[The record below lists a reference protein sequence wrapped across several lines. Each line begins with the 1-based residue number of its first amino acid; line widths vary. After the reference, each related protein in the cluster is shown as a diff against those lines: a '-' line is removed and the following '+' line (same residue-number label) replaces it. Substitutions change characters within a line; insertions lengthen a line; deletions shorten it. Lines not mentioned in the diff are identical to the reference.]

1 MGVMSVYQATLT
13 FRAPLLLYPSRGGAD
28 VSLYLPLAGGR
39 LPLTAW
45 HHHRERLRQAAP
57 VGELDLRLYP
67 RTDAEGY
74 LWRGTALASWRE
86 PTDEPPERGLHAL
99 GKLLRVDLKEAL
111 LVLLIL
117 PNPKGQLTKPFA
129 LPLVASLELL
139 ESLPKVGGGLE
150 VWGELKTRS
159 GRVVVTRAEAVTLPP
174 VRERPKQAR
183 DGPTPEVLK
192 AE

>member
-1 MGVMSVYQATLT
+1 MSVSQAILTL
-13 FRAPLLLYPSRGGAD
+13 RVPLLLYPSRGGSD
-28 VSLYLPLAGGR
+28 VSVYLPLAGGR
-39 LPLTAW
+39 LPLSAW
-45 HHHRERLRQAAP
+45 RPHRDRLRQAAP
-57 VGELDLRLYP
+57 DGELHLRLYP

-139 ESLPKVGGGLE
+139 EISTQGGGRARGVGGTQSAERTGRGDEDRGGGLAACQGAPE
-150 VWGELKTRS
+150 TS
-159 GRVVVTRAEAVTLPP
+159 
-174 VRERPKQAR
+174 ER
-183 DGPTPEVLK
+183 
-192 AE
+192 

>member
-1 MGVMSVYQATLT
+1 MSVYQATLT
-13 FRAPLLLYPSRGGAD
+13 LSAPLLLYPNRGGAD
-28 VSLYLPLAGGR
+28 VSVYLPLAGGR
-39 LPLTAW
+39 LPLTVW
-45 HHHRERLRQAAP
+45 HYHRERLRQASLE
-57 VGELDLRLYP
+57 GDLDLRLYP

-86 PTDEPPERGLHAL
+86 PTDEPPESGLHAL
-99 GKLLRVDLKEAL
+99 GKLLRVDPKEAL

-117 PNPKGQLTKPFA
+117 PNPKGRLAKPFA

-139 ESLPKVGGGLE
+139 EALPKLGSGLE

-159 GRVVVTRAEAVTLPP
+159 GRVVVTKAEAVALPP
-174 VRERPKQAR
+174 ARERPKR
-183 DGPTPEVLK
+183 VGEGPTPEGLK

>member
-1 MGVMSVYQATLT
+1 MPVYQATLT
-13 FRAPLLLYPSRGGAD
+13 VPAPLLLYPSRGGAD

-45 HHHRERLRQAAP
+45 RHHRERLKQAAP
-57 VGELDLRLYP
+57 EGDLDLRLYP

-86 PTDEPPERGLHAL
+86 PTDEPTPESGLHAL
-99 GKLLRVDLKEAL
+99 GKLLRVDPQEAL

-117 PNPKGQLTKPFA
+117 PNPGGRLAKPFA

-139 ESLPKVGGGLE
+139 EALPKLGSGHE

-159 GRVVVTRAEAVTLPP
+159 GRVVVTRAEAVALPP
-174 VRERPKQAR
+174 AKERPKQAR
-183 DGPTPEVLK
+183 DGPTSEVLK